1 MMTPFSQISPADKA
15 PPRRALYWI
24 YDVTRWIQD
33 SSVTGRQAI
42 KKGGEVGYP
51 DICTGPDSEGRVWQ
65 SPQLPKGYNGAGS
78 ADPCALDPTVA
89 FMSEAGVSGCGE

>member
-1 MMTPFSQISPADKA
+1 MTQFSQISPADKA

-42 KKGGEVGYP
+42 KK
-51 DICTGPDSEGRVWQ
+51 
-65 SPQLPKGYNGAGS
+65 
-78 ADPCALDPTVA
+78 VA
-89 FMSEAGVSGCGE
+89 RWATLISTRARIVRAESGNLHSCRKVIMEPVLRIPVLWIPLWPLWVKQV